1 MKMILATGTVLLVGC
16 FGLNTVAAES
26 PDKDQQMLQLNSTT
40 GEQLPGGNGKV
51 INDAALYASQ
61 VDKDANKQLEPVAQ
75 KMPVDEKIASNIVE
89 QASDDDCD

>member
-1 MKMILATGTVLLVGC
+1 MKMILATGTLLLVGC

-26 PDKDQQMLQLNSTT
+26 LDQGQQLLQVNSTA
-40 GEQLPGGNGKV
+40 GKQLPGRHGKV

-61 VDKDANKQLEPVAQ
+61 VDKDANNQLEPVAQ
-75 KMPVDEKIASNIVE
+75 KMPVDEKIASNSVE